1 MEGTKTWII
10 AIIALIVGAAG
21 GYFYTQGQV
30 GELTEQAST
39 LETQLT
45 EATEKA
51 QGAASEIASLKA
63 DLEDKTKQI
72 EDQSAKIVE
81 LEAASK
87 ETMTPTPQ

>member
-1 MEGTKTWII
+1 MEGTKTWVI

-21 GYFYTQGQV
+21 GYFYTQGHV

-39 LETQLT
+39 LETQLA

-51 QGAASEIASLKA
+51 QGAASEIESLKA

>member
-1 MEGTKTWII
+1 MEGTRTWII

-39 LETQLT
+39 FETQLT
-45 EATEKA
+45 EATEEA
-51 QGAASEIASLKA
+51 QGAASEVESLKA
-63 DLEDKTKQI
+63 ELENKTKQI

-87 ETMTPTPQ
+87 ETMTPAPQ